1 LRSSS
6 ASVQVGEAMRVVML
20 TPPPE
25 IRGPLP
31 KLVPVLAASLRE
43 QGCAVTLRPWGRRGE
58 GESLWRKLAQRPMD
72 IWRTRRQVRA
82 DAAEVVV
89 VHTAHSWATLLR
101 DVPLLLALRAPGRV
115 LVLHLHGSL
124 SDRLVGQGQGAFT
137 LASAILVAL
146 SDAVL
151 VLSSEEQHQWQA
163 FRPDGRIRLV
173 RNPLPPPPSADAVAS
188 RERFGIARRDAVV
201 LFVGRLIAAKGILEL
216 LAVLTDGVPPFHLL
230 VVGEG
235 PLEAEIR
242 RRAAAAGVGS
252 RLTLTGYLEGAELQ
266 AAYAIADLFV
276 LPTAHSEGLPL
287 VILEAMAAGLPIVTT
302 PMRGM
307 ADHLRDERNALMVP
321 AGDRA
326 ALATAVA
333 RLVADGELR
342 RRLGAANRD
351 EVGAFSPERVGRDYL
366 AALREAL
373 DARRGAG

>member
-1 LRSSS
+1 
-6 ASVQVGEAMRVVML
+6 MRVAML

-43 QGCAVTLRPWGRRGE
+43 QGCVVTLQPWGRRRE

-72 IWRTRRQVRA
+72 IWRARRKVGA

-89 VHTAHSWATLLR
+89 VHTAHSWATLVR

-124 SDRLVGQGQGAFT
+124 SDRLVGPGRGAFKW
-137 LASAILVAL
+137 ASAILVAL

-151 VLSSEEQHQWQA
+151 VLSSEERRQWQA
-163 FRPDGRIRLV
+163 FRPAGRIHLV
-173 RNPLPPPPSADAVAS
+173 RNPLPPPLPPDPDTT
-188 RERFGIARRDAVV
+188 RDRFGIAAGDPVV
-201 LFVGRLIAAKGILEL
+201 LFVGRLITAKGILEL
-216 LAVLTDGVPPFHLL
+216 LAVLADGAPPFHLL

-242 RRAAAAGVGS
+242 RRAAAAGVGA
-252 RLTLTGYLEGAELQ
+252 RLTLTGYLDGAELQ

-321 AGDRA
+321 PGDRA
-326 ALATAVA
+326 GLATAVA
-333 RLVADGELR
+333 RLLADGDLR

-351 EVGAFSPERVGRDYL
+351 AVREFSPERVGRDYL

-373 DARRGAG
+373 DACRAAG

>member
-1 LRSSS
+1 
-6 ASVQVGEAMRVVML
+6 MRVAML

-31 KLVPVLAASLRE
+31 KLVPVLAASLRA
-43 QGCAVTLRPWGRRGE
+43 QGCAVSLQPWGRHRE
-58 GESLWRKLAQRPMD
+58 VEPLWRKLAQRPID
-72 IWRTRRQVRA
+72 VWRARRRLRA
-82 DAAEVVV
+82 DPADVVV
-89 VHTAHSWATLLR
+89 VHTAHFWSTLLR
-101 DVPLLLALRAPGRV
+101 DLPLLLALRAPRRA

-124 SDRLVGQGQGAFT
+124 ADRLVGPGQGAFK
-137 LASAILVAL
+137 LGSALLVGL

-151 VLSSEEQHQWQA
+151 VLSSEEQRQWQA
-163 FRPDGRIRLV
+163 FRPAGRIRLV
-173 RNPLPPPPSADAVAS
+173 RNPLPPPPDPAAS
-188 RERFGIARRDAVV
+188 RDRFGIAAGDPIV
-201 LFVGRLIAAKGILEL
+201 LFVGRLIAAKGILDL
-216 LAVLTDGVPPFHLL
+216 LAVLAAGAPRFHLL

-242 RRAAAAGVGS
+242 RRAAAAGVGA

-287 VILEAMAAGLPIVTT
+287 VILEAMAAGLAIVTT

-321 AGDRA
+321 PGDRA
-326 ALATAVA
+326 GLATAVG
-333 RLVADGELR
+333 RLLADGDLR

-351 EVGAFSPERVGRDYL
+351 AVREFSPERVGRDYL

-373 DARRGAG
+373 DARRAAS